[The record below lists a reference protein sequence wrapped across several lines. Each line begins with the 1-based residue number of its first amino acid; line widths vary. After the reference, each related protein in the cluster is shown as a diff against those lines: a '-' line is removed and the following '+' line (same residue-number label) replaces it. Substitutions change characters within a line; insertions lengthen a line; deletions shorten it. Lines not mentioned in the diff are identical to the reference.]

1 MTDPDAHELRRLIR
15 AADPASSLA
24 PLRDDQLARLAEDAM
39 TQKPATTPARTTARR
54 RAPLFA
60 GLGALAGGLAA
71 AAVALTLA
79 LGPGSAPTRLDQ
91 PSAGSGLSAMC
102 AVVTAEAI
110 ADSDTAFRAEA
121 TGIDG
126 DVVTLSVLDVLHGE
140 VGDTVTAPQGGGTAT
155 DGEPLRF
162 DEGSTYLLATR
173 DGVISTCGLS
183 GEDSPELE
191 ALYTEAFGG

>member
-24 PLRDDQLARLAEDAM
+24 PLRDDQLARLVEDAM
-39 TQKPATTPARTTARR
+39 TQNPARTTARR

-91 PSAGSGLSAMC
+91 PPAGSGLSAMC

-110 ADSDTAFRAEA
+110 ADSDTAFRAEV

-140 VGDTVTAPQGGGTAT
+140 VGDTVTAPQGGGTAI
-155 DGEPLRF
+155 DGEPLQF
-162 DEGSTYLLATR
+162 AEGETYLLATR

>member
-1 MTDPDAHELRRLIR
+1 
-15 AADPASSLA
+15 
-24 PLRDDQLARLAEDAM
+24 
-39 TQKPATTPARTTARR
+39 
-54 RAPLFA
+54 
-60 GLGALAGGLAA
+60 
-71 AAVALTLA
+71 VALTLA
-79 LGPGSAPTRLDQ
+79 LGPGSAPTRLEQ
-91 PSAGSGLSAMC
+91 APAGSGLSAMC

-126 DVVTLSVLDVLHGE
+126 DVVTLTVLDALHGE
-140 VGDTVTAPQGGGTAT
+140 VGETVTAPQGGGTAI

-183 GEDSPELE
+183 GEDSPELAE
-191 ALYTEAFGG
+191 LYAEAFDG

>member
-1 MTDPDAHELRRLIR
+1 MTDPDAQELRRLIR

-39 TQKPATTPARTTARR
+39 TQKPATTTARR

-91 PSAGSGLSAMC
+91 PPAGSGLSAMC

-140 VGDTVTAPQGGGTAT
+140 VGDTVTAPQGGGTAI
-155 DGEPLRF
+155 DGEPLQF
-162 DEGSTYLLATR
+162 AEGATYLLATR

-191 ALYTEAFGG
+191 ALYSEAFDG

>member
-24 PLRDDQLARLAEDAM
+24 PLRDDQLARLVEDAM
-39 TQKPATTPARTTARR
+39 TQNPARTTARR

-91 PSAGSGLSAMC
+91 PPAGSGLSAMC

-110 ADSDTAFRAEA
+110 ADSDTAFRAEV

-126 DVVTLSVLDVLHGE
+126 DVVTLSVLDVLHGD
-140 VGDTVTAPQGGGTAT
+140 VGDTVTAPQGGGTAI
-155 DGEPLRF
+155 DGEPLQF
-162 DEGSTYLLATR
+162 AEGATYLLATR

-191 ALYTEAFGG
+191 ALYTEAFPG

>member
-39 TQKPATTPARTTARR
+39 TQNPARTTARR

-79 LGPGSAPTRLDQ
+79 FGPGSAPTRLDQ
-91 PSAGSGLSAMC
+91 PPAGSGLSAMC

-110 ADSDTAFRAEA
+110 ADSDTAFRAEV

-140 VGDTVTAPQGGGTAT
+140 VGDTVTAPQGGGTAI
-155 DGEPLRF
+155 DGEPLQF
-162 DEGSTYLLATR
+162 AEGATYLLVTR